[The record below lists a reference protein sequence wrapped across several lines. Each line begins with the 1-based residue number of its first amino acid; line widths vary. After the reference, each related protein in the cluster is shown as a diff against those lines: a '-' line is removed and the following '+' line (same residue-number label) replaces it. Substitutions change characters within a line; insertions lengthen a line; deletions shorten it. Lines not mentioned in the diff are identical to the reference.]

1 MDNELR
7 NRLLWIAITGLFLAG
22 VIFIGLFLFSET
34 KDNTL
39 LFSALTCNVLAG
51 LFNIIK
57 GFDKK

>member
-34 KDNTL
+34 KNNIL
-39 LFSALTCNVLAG
+39 LFVALFCNMLAG
-51 LFNIIK
+51 LFNTIR
-57 GFDKK
+57 GLSKK